1 MKLELLLLS
10 LKRVNNAVQMS
21 HCQVSLMASCPTREI
36 EEGCENWPYTSSLD
50 FQIFP
55 ISSPF
60 KNCQSIWGNVLRI
73 DFPIYIFHSFSCS
86 GKSRLTCVWLLGK
99 KKGME
104 KKLRRSVKMV
114 VLSGQLFIDFAWV
127 ILVFGR
133 VARVM
138 IFFEWT
144 TLNVR
149 AFLECLACL
158 GLLSSWTQKKKM
170 NQHFS
175 VQ

>member
-1 MKLELLLLS
+1 MWKLTLRNVT
-10 LKRVNNAVQMS
+10 KFRA
-21 HCQVSLMASCPTREI
+21 P
-36 EEGCENWPYTSSLD
+36 SS
-50 FQIFP
+50 QIFP

-99 KKGME
+99 KKRYGK

-158 GLLSSWTQKKKM
+158 GLLSSWTQKKWT
-170 NQHFS
+170 NTLVFS
-175 VQ
+175 SIFCTQYHPHV